1 MTTQMKGP
9 AAPEADRPLEAIT
22 VLVSKQLTRHIDAY
36 AMIRG
41 QTQQEYVVEAL
52 LGQVQADS
60 EHPYYKG
67 TPEYKEANGEKDDA

>member
-9 AAPEADRPLEAIT
+9 DAPAADRPLEAIT
-22 VLVSKQLTRHIDAY
+22 VLVSKEFTRLVDAA

-67 TPEYKEANGEKDDA
+67 TPEFKATQSPEDDS